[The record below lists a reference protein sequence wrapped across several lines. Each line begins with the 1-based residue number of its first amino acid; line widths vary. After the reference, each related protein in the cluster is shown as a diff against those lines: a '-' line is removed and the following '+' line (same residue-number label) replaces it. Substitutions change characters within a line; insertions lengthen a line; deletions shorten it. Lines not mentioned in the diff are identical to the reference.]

1 MIDREMIPK
10 CCQVLRQNY
19 HENSIWAENVDF
31 INNRST
37 CMIIIPTLFENN
49 YIFHFKNKLQL
60 EQKLNTKE
68 EKITHK
74 SRNPSTIV

>member
-1 MIDREMIPK
+1 
-10 CCQVLRQNY
+10 
-19 HENSIWAENVDF
+19 
-31 INNRST
+31 
-37 CMIIIPTLFENN
+37 MIIIPTLFENN

-74 SRNPSTIV
+74 SRNPSTIVWISSDTVSLEKKGAMALDEQEHKDKTQLTIET